1 MSGTLLIVDDDPV
14 QRRLLEAMARRF
26 GYEAIV
32 LDGGEAALDLL
43 TAPGRGG
50 VDVLVLDLVMPE
62 LDGFAVMERLKKA
75 NIDLPVIVQTANG
88 SIDTV
93 ISAMRAGAADFMVK
107 PVGPERFQ
115 VSVRNALKT
124 DALVGEVRRF
134 RRRETGTLTFDDL
147 ESKSDAMKAAL
158 HLGRRAAA
166 SSIPVLLEGET
177 GVGKELFARAIA
189 ASGERAGKPFVAVN
203 CGAIPGNLVESV
215 LFGHEKGAFTG
226 ATEKHAGKFLE
237 ADGGTLFLDEIG
249 ELPPEAQ
256 VKLLRALQEG
266 EIDPVGGKK
275 PVRVDIRIVSAT
287 NSGLLDLVKKGLF
300 REDLYYRLGVFP
312 IGIPPLRNRRA
323 DIRALAR
330 SFLARFAAEEG
341 RAIRS
346 ISPAALSLLEE
357 HSWPGNVRQLENAVF
372 RAVVLCEGDELTS
385 AEFPQ
390 IAAAL
395 GTVPSEP
402 VRLPEPSAPQAPP
415 ALPRHALAL
424 TGTHG
429 HVRPF
434 ADIERDT
441 IANALRHYEGQMTE
455 VARRLGI
462 GRSTLYRKLKE
473 LDLENEV
480 CGSPDTKPPE
490 AVA

>member
-1 MSGTLLIVDDDPV
+1 MSGTILICDDDPV

-26 GYEAIV
+26 GYEAITV
-32 LDGGEAALDLL
+32 DGGEAALECLS
-43 TAPGRGG
+43 APGRGG

-62 LDGFAVMERLKKA
+62 LDGFAVMERLKKSG
-75 NIDLPVIVQTANG
+75 IDIPVIVQTANG

-115 VSVRNALKT
+115 VSVRNALKV
-124 DALVGEVRRF
+124 DALAGEVRRF

-147 ESKSDAMKAAL
+147 ESKSEAMKGAL
-158 HLGRRAAA
+158 HLGRRASA
-166 SSIPVLLEGET
+166 STIPVLLEGET

-203 CGAIPGNLVESV
+203 CGAIPVNLVESV

-237 ADGGTLFLDEIG
+237 ADTGTLFLDEVG

-266 EIDPVGGKK
+266 EIDPVGGRK

-312 IGIPPLRNRRA
+312 IGLPSLRNRRA

-330 SFLARFAAEEG
+330 NFLARFAAEEG
-341 RAIRS
+341 RAIRT
-346 ISPAALSLLEE
+346 ISPAAFSLLEE
-357 HSWPGNVRQLENAVF
+357 HSWPGNVRQLENAIF
-372 RAVVLCEGDELTS
+372 RAVVLAEGDELTA

-395 GTVPSEP
+395 GMTPNEP
-402 VRLPEPSAPQAPP
+402 VRLPDSASPQTPP
-415 ALPRHALAL
+415 PLPRHAMAL
-424 TGTHG
+424 TGAHG

-434 ADIERDT
+434 AEIERET
-441 IANALRHYEGQMTE
+441 IANALKHYEGQMTE

-473 LDLENEV
+473 LDLDGELRTDT
-480 CGSPDTKPPE
+480 GPD
-490 AVA
+490 AAA